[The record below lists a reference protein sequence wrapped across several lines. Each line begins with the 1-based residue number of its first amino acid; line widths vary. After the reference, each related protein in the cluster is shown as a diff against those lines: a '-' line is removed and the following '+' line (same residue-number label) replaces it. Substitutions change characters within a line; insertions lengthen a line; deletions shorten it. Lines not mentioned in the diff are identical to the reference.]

1 MGQNGGCAG
10 LTEYPWS
17 SSEAAWMGARD
28 ARDALAGRGRNRYTH
43 CNGVFQLTPRQSIAV
58 HHVPR
63 IGS

>member
-28 ARDALAGRGRNRYTH
+28 ARDALAAETGTM